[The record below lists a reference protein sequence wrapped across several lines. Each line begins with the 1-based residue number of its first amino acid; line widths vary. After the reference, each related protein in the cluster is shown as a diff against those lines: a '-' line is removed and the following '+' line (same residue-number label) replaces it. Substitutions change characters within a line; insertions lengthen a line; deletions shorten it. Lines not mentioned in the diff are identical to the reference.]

1 MKVGEEFLVIQRCS
15 VCGEETFRQYEIR
28 GKTISYPRACAC
40 RRKENAAI
48 ELEHKKAELLNCA
61 LDIKDKGYLDKGYA
75 RYTFD
80 KCDNPDSPITRQLL
94 QYCRNFDKAQN
105 NNRGIY
111 LYGAA
116 RRGKTF
122 YASCIANYV
131 RKNGI
136 YVLIGTSSAMIRY
149 FTKNYGR
156 NEDAEDQIRRYPLMV
171 IDDLGTEETDA
182 KNLSVINEIIDMR
195 YQARKPLIITS
206 NFALDDLYK
215 GTGVY
220 GDRITSRLREICKT
234 IRIDGKD
241 RSYHE

>member
-1 MKVGEEFLVIQRCS
+1 MVTQRCL
-15 VCGEETFRQYEIR
+15 VCGEETLKQFEFNGRTFSLSI
-28 GKTISYPRACAC
+28 PCAC
-40 RRKENAAI
+40 RRKE
-48 ELEHKKAELLNCA
+48 LEAEEEQKKKMELLNRA
-61 LDIKDKGYLDKGYA
+61 LDIKSLGYLDEAYA

-94 QYCRNFDKAQN
+94 QYCEQFNKVRE

-131 RKNGI
+131 RLNGI
-136 YVLIGTSSAMIRY
+136 YVLIGTSSALIRY
-149 FTKNYGR
+149 FTKDYGK
-156 NEDAEDQIRRYPLMV
+156 NEFAEEQIRRYPLMV
-171 IDDLGTEETDA
+171 IDDLGTEDSDE
-182 KNLSVINEIIDMR
+182 KSLRIINEIIDMR
-195 YQARKPLIITS
+195 YQARKPLIVTS
-206 NFALDDLYK
+206 NFALEDLYR

-234 IRIDGKD
+234 IFINGKD
-241 RSYHE
+241 RSLI